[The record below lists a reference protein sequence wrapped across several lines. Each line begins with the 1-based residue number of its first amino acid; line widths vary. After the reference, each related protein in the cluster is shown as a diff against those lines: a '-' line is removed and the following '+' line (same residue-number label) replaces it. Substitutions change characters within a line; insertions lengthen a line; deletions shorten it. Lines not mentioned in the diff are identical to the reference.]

1 MTNKQIQTNLQF
13 LGFYF
18 GGIDGIM
25 GSGTARAESLF
36 KAEFGSDNYP
46 DSLIQ
51 VVKEIQEIVDRYYPK
66 SIAIDGLAGS
76 QTIAATKAFQ
86 SAVGLTADGIAGK
99 LTRTMIKSITSEDK
113 IVIPPSAPGG
123 SDGFWGTVKHFSR
136 SEFKCPCPRC
146 GGYPTEPKEALVR
159 VADLVREHFN
169 APITIS
175 SGVRC
180 QAHNDELSGSVP
192 NSRHVQGKAMDFS
205 VKGKSGSVVNA
216 YCQSLVR
223 TGKLRYAYLI
233 GGDWV
238 HMDVL

>member
-1 MTNKQIQTNLQF
+1 MTNKQIQANLQF

-46 DSLIQ
+46 DKLME
-51 VVKEIQEIVDRYYPK
+51 VVRHIQEIVDRYYPE
-66 SIAIDGLAGS
+66 SISLDGLAGS
-76 QTIAATKAFQ
+76 QTAKATIAFQ
-86 SAVGLTADGIAGK
+86 KAVDLTPDGIAGK
-99 LTRTMIKSITSEDK
+99 LTRAMIDAIEDDAPIEKPETKS
-113 IVIPPSAPGG
+113 
-123 SDGFWGTVKHFSR
+123 FWDTVKYFSR
-136 SEFKCPCPRC
+136 SEFKCPCWRC
-146 GGYPTEPKEALVR
+146 GGFPVEPSDALVR
-159 VADLVREHFN
+159 VADQVREYFD
-169 APITIS
+169 APMTIS

-192 NSRHVQGKAMDFS
+192 NSRHVAGKAMDFS

-223 TGKLRYAYLI
+223 MGKLRYAYLI